1 MDRLVHRLTLRRAS
15 RGDEGFTL
23 VEVTVSLVLLAI
35 VLTSALSLMVRA
47 LNNTDIQAQR
57 QQAITIANDRLELVR
72 SVPPSDL
79 LDGRSLAAVTS
90 LWTWNPNLVA
100 TSLKVSDTT
109 VSATDASL
117 KGLVKTVETLPKAK
131 YDNIAY
137 TVRVYVDRCYLPS
150 ASTVCGQTVTGKPMY
165 RITVSVA
172 WSPRGTRSCAEGVL
186 QVLGGSS
193 DRCQEYVVSTL
204 RDYSSEPKFN
214 TN

>member
-1 MDRLVHRLTLRRAS
+1 VDRLVHRRTLRRVS
-15 RGDEGFTL
+15 RTDEGFTL

-100 TSLKVSDTT
+100 TSLKVADGT

-117 KGLVKTVETLPKAK
+117 KGLVKTV
-131 YDNIAY
+131 
-137 TVRVYVDRCYLPS
+137 
-150 ASTVCGQTVTGKPMY
+150 
-165 RITVSVA
+165 
-172 WSPRGTRSCAEGVL
+172 
-186 QVLGGSS
+186 
-193 DRCQEYVVSTL
+193 
-204 RDYSSEPKFN
+204 
-214 TN
+214 